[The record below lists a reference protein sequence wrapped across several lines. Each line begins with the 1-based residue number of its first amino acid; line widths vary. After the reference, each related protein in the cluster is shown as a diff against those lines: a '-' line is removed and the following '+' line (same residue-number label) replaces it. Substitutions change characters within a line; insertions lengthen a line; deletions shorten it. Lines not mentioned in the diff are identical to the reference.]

1 MSFTSGSG
9 PAVSR
14 WSDVYVAALSRAVS
28 YAGDFVA
35 ATALVL
41 TLQARGGSS
50 GYAVAAILLA
60 AAMPSV
66 LLAPLT
72 GRLADRVDSRT
83 LLAVTAAAQAGVC
96 VLLAYSS
103 GTARIV
109 ALAALLGCGVAVTQ
123 PTLSALT
130 PSMVVRDDLARAG
143 AIGQT
148 ATAVG
153 SVLAPA
159 IGGLLVGV
167 YGLRVPMLVD
177 AVSYLALVVAA
188 FAIRTR
194 RGGHAVRSGAAT
206 DEAAPAWRMRADRLV
221 WPLVVLI
228 GALVGV
234 VNVFSVAEV
243 FFVRGTLHAS
253 STMYGVLEGV
263 YAATTLVGAWWVTR
277 RAARSDAWLAGAT
290 LALFA
295 AISVV
300 VVAAGGVPTVWWLMA
315 LWTAGGVINGGF
327 NVTLSVLLG
336 RRVPAEVRG
345 HAYAVFGAVA
355 NGASGL
361 GLVLGGALV
370 GGVPVRTLITAS
382 GLAGVLAVAVFGP
395 PVVAAIRAVR
405 EPAAHAVTPE
415 PHAATPEPVVAAN
428 P

>member
-1 MSFTSGSG
+1 MSFTSAPG

-14 WSDVYVAALSRAVS
+14 WSDVYIAALSRAVS

-41 TLQARGGSS
+41 VLQARGGSN
-50 GYAVAAILLA
+50 GYAVAAILIA
-60 AAMPSV
+60 AAMPPV

-83 LLAVTAAAQAGVC
+83 LLAVTATAQAGVC
-96 VLLAYSS
+96 VLLAYSH
-103 GTARIV
+103 GTVPIV
-109 ALAALLGCGVAVTQ
+109 LLAALLGCGVAVTQ
-123 PTLSALT
+123 PTLAALT
-130 PSMVVRDDLARAG
+130 PSMVVRADLARAS

-148 ATAVG
+148 ANAVG

-159 IGGLLVGV
+159 VGGLLVGA

-194 RGGHAVRSGAAT
+194 RGGRAVPGEVAG
-206 DEAAPAWRMRADRLV
+206 EAPTAPVWRMRADRLV
-221 WPLVVLI
+221 WPLVLLI

-234 VNVFSVAEV
+234 LNVFSVAEV

-253 STMYGVLEGV
+253 NTMYGVLEGV
-263 YAATTLVGAWWVTR
+263 YAATTLVGAWCVTR
-277 RAARSDAWLAGAT
+277 RAGRGDAWLAGAT

-295 AISVV
+295 TISVLV
-300 VVAAGGVPTVWWLMA
+300 TAAGSAPTVWWLMA
-315 LWTAGGVINGGF
+315 LWTVGGAINGGF
-327 NVTLSVLLG
+327 NVTLAVLLG

-345 HAYAVFGAVA
+345 RAFALFGAVA
-355 NGASGL
+355 NGASGF
-361 GLVLGGALV
+361 GLLLGGALV
-370 GGVPVRTLITAS
+370 GSVPTRTLITAS
-382 GLAGVLAVAVFGP
+382 GLAGVVSVALFAPSVL
-395 PVVAAIRAVR
+395 AAIRGAR
-405 EPAAHAVTPE
+405 EPAGQV
-415 PHAATPEPVVAAN
+415 ATAEPVAVAN